1 MSTSHP
7 LSSSYLLSP
16 HSPHPPNPNVFSL
29 SPKPQPQPHP
39 SCIITVTTSVSYLNE
54 PPTPPPFPPSST
66 LSPKL
71 RVRSP
76 PLQPPPFS
84 SLAAAIH
91 YLLSLVLSCS
101 LGPLPQQLSPQP
113 LPPTAG
119 AGAWKNIT

>member
-7 LSSSYLLSP
+7 LSSSYLFSP
-16 HSPHPPNPNVFSL
+16 HSPHPPNPNIFSL
-29 SPKPQPQPHP
+29 SPKPQPHP
-39 SCIITVTTSVSYLNE
+39 SRTITVTTSVSYLNE
-54 PPTPPPFPPSST
+54 PPTPPPFPPSSM
-66 LSPKL
+66 LSPKS

-91 YLLSLVLSCS
+91 YLLSLVSSHS

-113 LPPTAG
+113 LLPTAG